1 FDVLCNLVDLQ
12 APDLAIVFGR
22 TKKRVDELAEGLKK
36 RGYVAEGIH
45 GDLTQ
50 SKRADVIRQF
60 KEHTIEIMVATDVA
74 ARGLDITGV

>member
-1 FDVLCNLVDLQ
+1 M
-12 APDLAIVFGR
+12 FGC

-36 RGYVAEGIH
+36 LRYAAEGIH

-60 KEHTIEIMVATDVA
+60 KNHTIEI
-74 ARGLDITGV
+74 IE